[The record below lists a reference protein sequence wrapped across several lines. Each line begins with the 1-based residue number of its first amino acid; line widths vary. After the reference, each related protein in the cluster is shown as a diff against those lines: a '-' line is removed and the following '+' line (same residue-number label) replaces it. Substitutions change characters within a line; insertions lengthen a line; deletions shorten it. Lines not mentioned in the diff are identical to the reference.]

1 MGSSGSYYFEF
12 NFLGIVKN
20 INNIKNTIYLNF
32 DYKNIFKR
40 HYNESLVKKICNL
53 ILFYVNYYLCISIIL
68 SKYY

>member
-20 INNIKNTIYLNF
+20 IYYINYKIYLNF

-40 HYNESLVKKICNL
+40 NYNESLVKKNM
-53 ILFYVNYYLCISIIL
+53 
-68 SKYY
+68 